1 MKGKSIFLWQRWAV
15 DGGNANK
22 IVARLQALKVE
33 AVLIKTADGAR
44 KYRHWRHGDNATQRL
59 VDWCKAVAI
68 EPWGWSFCYGKDW
81 RGEGEIAA
89 IEVNRLGLAGHV
101 FNMEGQ
107 ALTRAKADQ
116 NVPATID
123 IFKRSATGKLAG
135 FLSFALFQHPD
146 RPQNFHPLTVLIE
159 AMRVAD
165 FGMPMTYWYKNH
177 GVPDYR
183 EPETIV
189 HESVAQ
195 WSGATDKPIIPIGRA
210 YDGEGDYVE
219 VTDYDRFYEACADT
233 GSPGWSFWSLQH
245 VPHRSFEMLA
255 SIPRGDHLNP
265 PPLTV
270 EERLH
275 RLERKVFG
283 QPR

>member
-1 MKGKSIFLWQRWAV
+1 MKGKSIFLWQRWSV
-15 DGGNANK
+15 DGANPGE
-22 IVARLQALKVE
+22 IARRLQDLNME
-33 AVLIKTADGAR
+33 AVLIKTADGPR
-44 KYRHWRHGDNATQRL
+44 KYRHWRHGDNATLRFIGAL
-59 VDWCKAVAI
+59 NAADI
-68 EPWGWSFCYGKDW
+68 ETWGWSFCYGRDW

-101 FNMEGQ
+101 FDVEGA
-107 ALTRAKADQ
+107 ALTRANADR
-116 NVPATID
+116 NVPGTID
-123 IFKRSATGKLAG
+123 IFKRSATGKPTG
-135 FLSFALFQHPD
+135 FLSFALFHDPD
-146 RPQNFHPLTVLIE
+146 RPRNFHPWTVLIE

-177 GVPDYR
+177 SVADYR

-189 HESVAQ
+189 HESISQ
-195 WSGATDKPIIPIGRA
+195 WRRVTDKPIIPIGRA

-255 SIPRGDHLNP
+255 SIPRGDHMNP

-270 EERLH
+270 EERLD

-283 QPR
+283 LSQ